1 LGILQPENG
10 IAGNEEEAVS
20 VADKIGYPVVVRP
33 SFVLG
38 GRAMEIVYDRKDLEY
53 YMKDAVEVSPG
64 KPILIDRF
72 LDNATEIDVDAISD
86 GRDTVIGGLMEHIE
100 EAGIHSGDSACVLPP
115 ISLNVKIVEKIKE
128 YTKAIAKELNVVGLM
143 NIQYAVRRGIIYV
156 LEVNPR
162 ASRTIP
168 FVSKA
173 TGIPLAKLATK
184 VIMGKTL
191 KNLGFTREIVPS
203 HVSCK
208 ESVFPFDRFSGVDT
222 ILGPEMKSTGEVMGI
237 DCSFGLAFAKSQ
249 LAAGQKLPLSG
260 TVFVSVK
267 DEDKMA
273 LLEIVFSLYDL
284 GFKIRAT
291 RGTAAFLSQHGISI
305 QRVNKVREG
314 RPHIVDMI
322 KNGEIDLVINTT
334 SSKKA
339 ISESYSIRRATLTFN
354 IPYTTTLAG
363 AKATSL
369 AIKALIEGELGVKTI
384 QEYHRELTIDD

>member
-1 LGILQPENG
+1 
-10 IAGNEEEAVS
+10 
-20 VADKIGYPVVVRP
+20 
-33 SFVLG
+33 
-38 GRAMEIVYDRKDLEY
+38 
-53 YMKDAVEVSPG
+53 MKDAVEVSPG

-115 ISLNVKIVEKIKE
+115 ISIRSEIQEQVKE

-191 KNLGFTREIVPS
+191 KELGLTREVVPS
-203 HVSCK
+203 HISCK

-237 DCSFGLAFAKSQ
+237 DSSFGLAFAKSQ
-249 LAAGQKLPLSG
+249 LAAGQTLPLSG

-267 DEDKMA
+267 GEDKMA

-284 GFKIRAT
+284 RFKIVAT
-291 RGTAAFLSQHGISI
+291 RGTAAFLSQHGLSI

-314 RPHIVDMI
+314 RPHVVDMI
-322 KNGEIDLVINTT
+322 KNGQIDLVINTT
-334 SSKKA
+334 NNKKA
-339 ISESYSIRRATLTFN
+339 VSESYAIRRAALIFN

-363 AKATSL
+363 ARATAL
-369 AIKALIEGELGVKTI
+369 AIKAIIEGKLEVKTI
-384 QEYHRELTIDD
+384 QEYQGGLTIDD